1 MTKYYKKDFNTKE
14 LNEIHV
20 QAGQEFKI
28 NCDPCDEC
36 GYMKTWDCRIQLPS
50 GSTIPA
56 HVDLKLTDEKL
67 LSLKEIGM
75 NPKDYCKSQK
85 ITAPLLGSGECEKYQ
100 PNLNLSKTKKLES
113 LPKIFQE
120 SSGIPTDADIAEM
133 LAGTGKTSDFQE
145 KLLDVLERIAEALEA
160 LEGLGGEND
169 E

>member
-14 LNEIHV
+14 LLEIDV
-20 QAGQEFKI
+20 REGQEFKI

-56 HVDLKLTDEKL
+56 HLDFKLSAEKL
-67 LSLKEIGM
+67 ASLREIGM

-100 PNLNLSKTKKLES
+100 PNLSKTKKLEP
-113 LPKIFQE
+113 LPNILDGLE

-145 KLLDVLERIAEALEA
+145 KLLERLDTLIEVLRDIAYVIPK
-160 LEGLGGEND
+160 GE
-169 E
+169 